1 MHSSIHG
8 RSAARVFVSA
18 TAAVLVASCGG
29 GAPREP
35 DLPKQPDRWVDAITL
50 DSNSQVKF
58 VGRTRDYLITE
69 VTAVK
74 DVKRPRRISIGDEIE
89 GVRIG
94 AIQCSFHWRDAT
106 YGGEQYMWRG
116 RWACKAG
123 RTREEVETSVKDDG
137 TKQFDYIHAAP
148 VRLQGD

>member
-1 MHSSIHG
+1 MHGNIHR
-8 RSAARVFVSA
+8 RSFARVFAS
-18 TAAVLVASCGG
+18 AAVAVVVASCGG
-29 GAPREP
+29 GTPRQP
-35 DLPKQPDRWVDAITL
+35 DLPRQPDRWVDAITL
-50 DSNSQVKF
+50 DANSRVKF

-69 VTAVK
+69 VTSMK
-74 DVKRPRRISIGDEIE
+74 DVEHLRRISIGDEIE

-106 YGGEQYMWRG
+106 YGSEQYMWRG

-123 RTREEVETSVKDDG
+123 RNRQEVETAVKDDG

-148 VRLQGD
+148 VTLQRD